1 MMEYYTLVSRNPLA
15 LDNHINIFQIHP
27 ISRFNETGPT
37 ESQMNLKSEKASC
50 QTKGLIDLFLDEKC
64 QKGFSS

>member
-1 MMEYYTLVSRNPLA
+1 MMKSYIFGQQK

-27 ISRFNETGPT
+27 IPRLNGMGPT

-50 QTKGLIDLFLDEKC
+50 QTKGLIDLFLDEKYH
-64 QKGFSS
+64 KGFSS